1 MKKIANEKQR
11 PGQGSEDRSERF
23 MYPTRRFVGYNIPLF
38 YGNYKTFFE
47 IFTEKYAENR
57 IFGETHKFEQKFPAN

>member
-1 MKKIANEKQR
+1 
-11 PGQGSEDRSERF
+11 